1 MQRDRKGEALEE
13 RYLEYTKMLKE
24 KELKSTPQRVA
35 MLGILEEHGH
45 ADIEEI
51 YNEIKKE
58 FVSISLA
65 TVYKNINT
73 LLEAGIIQEIKVPHK
88 KSKFEITKHK
98 HSHFICEKCG
108 GVYDVAQPKSIDIEL
123 PQGFKPKEASLMLSG
138 ICPKCH

>member
-1 MQRDRKGEALEE
+1 MEK
-13 RYLEYTKMLKE
+13 RYVEYTNMLKE

-35 MLGILEEHGH
+35 MLGILEQKGH
-45 ADIEEI
+45 ADIEDI
-51 YNEIKKE
+51 YSEIKKE

-88 KSKFEITKHK
+88 KSKFELKKHK
-98 HSHFICEKCG
+98 HSHFVCEKCG
-108 GVYDVAQPKSIDIEL
+108 NVYDVEQPKSIDIEL
-123 PQGFKPKEASLMLSG
+123 PEGFKPKETSLMLSG